1 MQSTSRLMSPS
12 GNPVPQDD
20 ETQPTSLTRRT
31 WRVWVVVGGLC
42 LLLAILL
49 FQLVRYQLFPPPLDD
64 ENLAPVAVTD
74 IRGAIVDRNG
84 EPLVVNRYYFQL
96 TATPT
101 NIKTDEERHEVA
113 QQLQDTIG
121 LPYEQTYTKLTE
133 AAGYQ
138 WTVLADAISLDDARK
153 ITDLQAQLA
162 VDRISF
168 PLAAVLPQP
177 MTRRYY
183 PQGELT
189 AHILGFV
196 QPTAGGVFGVEQY
209 YNGFL
214 LRDGAGLLSQKTVSI
229 NALAPDLL
237 RFVPSSVSKD
247 LILTLDSTVQW
258 IIRDELSK
266 GLEEFRAVSG
276 SVIVMDP
283 DTGAIYGMVNLP
295 DFDPNRYEQV
305 PQEQYGLFANT
316 SVSAQYEPGS
326 VFKIVTLAAALDA
339 GKIHPHTIFTD
350 TGSYTIGGRV
360 IFNST
365 RMSNGRVDTTQA
377 LALSL
382 NVVTAQI
389 AEELG
394 PDEFYRYVRLF
405 GFGSASN
412 VDLAGEITGQIK
424 TPRDSAWSLA
434 DLGTNSFGQGLAATP
449 LQMLNATA
457 VIANGGKLLQ
467 PYIVSARVA
476 GDQVQFTEPVVVRQV
491 LKPESAH
498 DMAMM
503 MAEVIET
510 SGSLAGVRGYSV
522 AGKSGTAQI
531 PSPEGYVSRE
541 TIVSYV
547 GFAPADDPKFVMLV
561 KMDRPDPNLNVW
573 AGQTAGPVFGR
584 ISRRL
589 LDYFSVPP
597 DEVRLANAD
606 QAGN

>member
-1 MQSTSRLMSPS
+1 MQSPSRLIPP
-12 GNPVPQDD
+12 GGPPTPPNDENPPINF
-20 ETQPTSLTRRT
+20 TRRT
-31 WRVWVVVGGLC
+31 WRVWVVVGGMGV
-42 LLLAILL
+42 LLAALL
-49 FQLVRYQLFPPPLDD
+49 FQLVRYQVFPPELED
-64 ENLAPVAVTD
+64 ERAVAATVADT
-74 IRGAIVDRNG
+74 RGAIVDRNG

-96 TATPT
+96 TATPA
-101 NIKTDEERHEVA
+101 NIKTAEDRHEVA
-113 QQLQDTIG
+113 KQLEETIG
-121 LPYEQTYTKLTE
+121 LSYEHVYTNLTE
-133 AAGYQ
+133 SADSQ
-138 WTVLADAISLDDARK
+138 WTVLADAISLEDARK
-153 ITDLQAQLA
+153 VTDLQTELA
-162 VDRISF
+162 ASRTTF
-168 PLAAVLPQP
+168 PLRAVLPIP
-177 MTRRYY
+177 LTRRYY

-189 AHILGFV
+189 SHILGFV
-196 QPTAGGVFGVEQY
+196 HPSNGGVFGVEQY

-214 LRDGAGLLSQKTVSI
+214 LRDGAGLLSQKTVPI
-229 NALAPDLL
+229 NQLTPDVL
-237 RFVPSSVSKD
+237 RFVPSSTSKD
-247 LILTLDSTVQW
+247 LVLTLDSTIQW
-258 IIRDELSK
+258 IIRDELRK

-283 DTGAIYGMVNLP
+283 YTGAIYGMVNLP
-295 DFDPNRYEQV
+295 DYDPNRYELV
-305 PQEQYGLFANT
+305 PNDQYSLFTNT

-339 GKIHPHTIFTD
+339 GTIRPNTIFTD

-365 RMSNGRVDTTQA
+365 RTANGVVDTTQA

-382 NVVTAQI
+382 NVITAQI

-405 GFGSASN
+405 GFGGATN

-424 TPRDSAWSLA
+424 TPRDEDWSLA

-467 PYIVSARVA
+467 PYLVAARVVD
-476 GDQVQFTEPVVVRQV
+476 DQVQFTEPVVVRQV

-498 DMAMM
+498 EMAMM
-503 MAEVIET
+503 MAEVIAT
-510 SGSLAGVRGYSV
+510 SNSKAGVPGYAV

-531 PSPEGYVSRE
+531 PSPEGYVSKE

-547 GFAPADDPKFVMLV
+547 GFAPAEAPKFVMLV
-561 KMDRPDPNLNVW
+561 KLDRPDPTLNVW

-584 ISRRL
+584 ISQRL

-597 DEVRLANAD
+597 DEVRLAAARE
-606 QAGN
+606 AGN